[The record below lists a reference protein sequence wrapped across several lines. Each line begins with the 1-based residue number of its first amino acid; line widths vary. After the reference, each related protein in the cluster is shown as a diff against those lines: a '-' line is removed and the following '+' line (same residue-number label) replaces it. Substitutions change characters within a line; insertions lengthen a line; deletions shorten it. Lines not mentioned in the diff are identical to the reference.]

1 MRLMQ
6 TQTRIDPLAAVR
18 IALLALCLACMGPAR
33 AAGFDL
39 QALMQQ
45 LAQTRSGQATFV
57 EDRRVQQLDQTLRS
71 SGRLSFTAPDTFV
84 RETLKPSHERLAVVG
99 NQLTMSRGTRSRAT
113 MLDSVPEAAVIVE
126 AIRGT
131 LTGNRETLERYFD
144 TAVQGTPEQWQLD
157 LVPREPRLRGQ
168 VTHLRLSGRHGQVR
182 EVRMNLAD
190 GDTSVMRIEPASGN
204 VSAKP

>member
-1 MRLMQ
+1 MRVPKSTDRLVLL
-6 TQTRIDPLAAVR
+6 RV
-18 IALLALCLACMGPAR
+18 ALLALCLAASGATR

-39 QALMQQ
+39 QALTQQ
-45 LAQTRSGQATFV
+45 LAQARSGQATFV

-99 NQLTMSRGTRSRAT
+99 NQLTMSRGSRSRTT

-131 LTGNRETLERYFD
+131 LTGNRETLERHFE
-144 TAVQGTPEQWQLD
+144 TTVQGTADQWQLE
-157 LVPREPRLRGQ
+157 LVPREARLRGQ
-168 VTHLRLSGRHGQVR
+168 VAQIRLAGRDGQVR
-182 EVRMNLAD
+182 EVRMTMAD
-190 GDTSVMRIEPASGN
+190 GDSSVMRIEPLGGDAP
-204 VSAKP
+204 AKP

>member
-1 MRLMQ
+1 MQSMRVP
-6 TQTRIDPLAAVR
+6 TRTDPLAIVR
-18 IALLALCLACMGPAR
+18 VALLALFLAASGSAA

-45 LAQTRSGQATFV
+45 LAQARSGQASFV

-99 NQLTMSRGTRSRAT
+99 NQLTMTRGSRSRTT

-131 LTGNRETLERYFD
+131 LTGNRQTLERHFD
-144 TAVQGTPEQWQLD
+144 ITVHGTADQWQLE

-168 VTHLRLSGRHGQVR
+168 VAHLRLGGRDGQVR
-182 EVRMNLAD
+182 EVRMTLAD
-190 GDTSVMRIEPASGN
+190 GDSSVMRIEPLSGEAP
-204 VSAKP
+204 AKP

>member
-1 MRLMQ
+1 MEPMQ
-6 TQTRIDPLAAVR
+6 NQTRPDLLAGLR
-18 IALLALCLACMGPAR
+18 MALLALCLAAVGPAG

-45 LAQTRSGQATFV
+45 LAQARSGQAVFV
-57 EDRRVQQLDQTLRS
+57 EDRRVQQLEQTLRS

-99 NQLTMSRGTRSRAT
+99 NQLTMSRGTRSRT
-113 MLDSVPEAAVIVE
+113 TLLDSVPEAAVIVE

-131 LTGNRETLERYFD
+131 LTGNRQTLERYFD
-144 TAVQGTPEQWQLD
+144 TSVQGSPEQWHLD
-157 LVPREPRLRGQ
+157 LVPREARLRGQ
-168 VTHLRLSGRHGQVR
+168 VTHLRLSGGQGQVR

-190 GDTSVMRIEPASGN
+190 GDTSVMRIDPVSGDAP
-204 VSAKP
+204 AKP

>member
-1 MRLMQ
+1 MRVRTLPE
-6 TQTRIDPLAAVR
+6 RLAA
-18 IALLALCLACMGPAR
+18 ACAALALCLLVSGPAL

-45 LAQTRSGQATFV
+45 LAQVRSGQAVFV

-84 RETLKPSHERLAVVG
+84 RETLKPRHERMAVVG
-99 NQLTMSRGTRSRAT
+99 NQLTLSRGSRSQTAL
-113 MLDSVPEAAVIVE
+113 LDSVPEAVVIVE

-131 LTGNRETLERYFD
+131 LTGNRETLERHFD
-144 TAVQGTPEQWQLD
+144 TSVQGSAEQWQLE

-168 VTHLRLSGRHGQVR
+168 VAHLRLSGRLGQVR
-182 EVRMNLAD
+182 EVRMTLAD
-190 GDTSVMRIEPASGN
+190 GDTSVMRIEPVAGD
-204 VSAKP
+204 APARP